1 MTIVG
6 LMEVTIVQEVDV
18 AAVRDGE
25 VTAAFTVLMVVL
37 GVGLAGHGLFGSFFG
52 GFGGFRGG
60 QPFAS
65 MGQRVRN

>member
-52 GFGGFRGG
+52 GFGGFGGG